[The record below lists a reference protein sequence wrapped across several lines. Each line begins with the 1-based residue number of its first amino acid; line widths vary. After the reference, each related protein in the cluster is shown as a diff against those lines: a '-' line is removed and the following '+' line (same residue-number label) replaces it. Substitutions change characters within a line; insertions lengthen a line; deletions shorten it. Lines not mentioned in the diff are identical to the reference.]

1 MKILKEFTQCTIRYN
16 TEIQKQTSNTEQIEF
31 HQNKDKK

>member
-1 MKILKEFTQCTIRYN
+1 MKILKAFTQCGIRYN
-16 TEIQKQTSNTEQIEF
+16 TEIQKLTSNTDQIEF